1 MSTPE
6 FDLELA
12 ETLLNWDTMSHGHGA
27 NAPPALRTMTVTRR
41 EALIARVRAVQ
52 SVAHAYVEARTQPG
66 HEEGAPL
73 SLRITETDRQVF
85 NRLLR
90 PSRPAHYQLGNQG
103 GRSTVQRVE
112 QENLNPPAHQ
122 QVVEFAHLILAAL
135 RGEQCEIMRCANP
148 KCDTG
153 AHKRAKLFLRPLD
166 KRAATRYCCPECR
179 KQAKE
184 LEEKAEAKES
194 RRRGRPRAAA
204 ARKAASEEESAAAK
218 PEAKPAAKAS
228 ATKKAKAKGQ
238 GAATE

>member
-66 HEEGAPL
+66 HEEGVPL

-122 QVVEFAHLILAAL
+122 QVVEFAHLILEAL

-166 KRAATRYCCPECR
+166 KRAATRYCSPECR

-194 RRRGRPRAAA
+194 RRRGRPRPAA
-204 ARKAASEEESAAAK
+204 ARKAASEGESAAAK
-218 PEAKPAAKAS
+218 PSTA
-228 ATKKAKAKGQ
+228 KKARTKGK
-238 GAATE
+238 GAAAE